1 MVLFANYKT
10 YSVAVDDKGKKRKAQ
25 GGSRVMYTSHHPCW
39 DAKNRYGFPE
49 EMPFEYA
56 GIAGIIETGSVGG
69 SIPPSAGQ
77 KQDQSEGQ
85 SANTSMEEKKPES
98 ADNCKDTVVQNN
110 PLPEESS
117 MAPIQQTGKQT
128 SKMIWESDPDKVPQ
142 NLKDL
147 MMANGVC
154 EWDIQN
160 VVGARGYYPADM
172 PIQGYDPGFIQGVL
186 VGAWP
191 KVHAMIKEMKA
202 SGEIPFN

>member
-1 MVLFANYKT
+1 
-10 YSVAVDDKGKKRKAQ
+10 
-25 GGSRVMYTSHHPCW
+25 
-39 DAKNRYGFPE
+39 
-49 EMPFEYA
+49 
-56 GIAGIIETGSVGG
+56 
-69 SIPPSAGQ
+69 
-77 KQDQSEGQ
+77 
-85 SANTSMEEKKPES
+85 MEEKKPES